1 MIEAGATARAEFT
14 VEQSDTAA
22 AIALGPEDSFPPVFA
37 TSRLVALMELAAAR
51 LMTPLLEDG
60 QLSVGVSISVR
71 HNAPTPVGSRVHAI
85 ATFEGMERK
94 VYRFRIEAFDEA
106 GAIGE
111 ADHTRAIISTERL
124 LAGAEKRKG

>member
-1 MIEAGATARAEFT
+1 MIEAGATATAEFT
-14 VEQSDTAA
+14 VAQTDTAE

-71 HNAPTPVGSRVHAI
+71 HNAPTPVGSRVRAV
-85 ATFEGMERK
+85 ATFEGMEGK
-94 VYRFRIEAFDEA
+94 LHRFRIEAFDDA
-106 GAIGE
+106 GAIGD